1 MAYYYNLSLGI
12 DDDNSL
18 LSVCP
23 LPLARYLSIILTNL
37 FIDIGFLNKTDD
49 TNLRNSNGSISR
61 AVISKTLT
69 CGITSDILDREQVK
83 SSLSST
89 SPSDSSRNEDNN
101 KESKEPGDDYDE
113 KSDKEGEEK
122 QEHDTEEITVTI
134 NQVLLIFGSYEYRA
148 LSKV

>member
-1 MAYYYNLSLGI
+1 
-12 DDDNSL
+12 
-18 LSVCP
+18 
-23 LPLARYLSIILTNL
+23 
-37 FIDIGFLNKTDD
+37 
-49 TNLRNSNGSISR
+49 
-61 AVISKTLT
+61 LT